1 MQKSIFIFSFAPAN
15 IIKEE
20 DENPEQSSHT
30 VKLKQHFNMKHF
42 TYLLLIAIFL
52 IGYKAKAQTSA
63 SMGLNGVVE
72 EYVITEYDDEGYGDR
87 EIAIFNPKTKR
98 LTSFKR
104 FCVIPGGGFFSDWG
118 GWVSFNVKG
127 NRPMSLSKFVHVPSV
142 GDCPNNLGGTI
153 TLTYKYKGNL
163 VSSLV
168 YKCTT
173 KDWLNGMYNFAKR
186 RKDPGSYVYE
196 TGTLLYKYTYTQYDY
211 FGNWIERRCECFEG
225 SQRLESTI
233 ERRSI
238 TYNSKWAKAY
248 YVKTEAKELAKY
260 ESKSDLSGLKD
271 YLKDKRLENET
282 KSAGK
287 ALWNKLMLGK
297 NIIENTDT
305 IRAYYADT
313 LTTIATRQSIKQ
325 AWSSMKFQQLKA
337 SNNHNGLY
345 FLAMDSLCTT
355 EIADSARAYWNEK
368 EWALVSDKN
377 TSYQDIAKVA
387 AHPFAYPAQAQAGWR
402 RVQQQYYDKVVLSH
416 NDFRDVERDY
426 KATLEGKR
434 IFSDI
439 DYAKQVTTRLDSL
452 RNAEISAYLSK
463 AQSATSNKAYKEAVE
478 ASQHVLSINPNH
490 PEAIDLSAENGK
502 HYLEQLKKQKK
513 LTDEVIK
520 EYIDQNPFGKYTL
533 QMKDMRAVRLA
544 KLAHSNKQIGE
555 FDSIAKLPMS
565 DEARKEVNSLSK
577 RTDNRINRGNF
588 LHFGAEASLGY
599 GFGADMLDGGGG
611 AYVRLGWTVS
621 PINVTTGFTYT
632 AHKNKTLATSRQN
645 EEQGI
650 INGAMDYSTMEIPL
664 QLRWNF
670 MRNTGIA
677 FYLAAG
683 AEYHLNKKGKMA
695 YKDLESREKAYVK
708 DDALLKKNNFVGY
721 YSFGLEL
728 QHTYGMELYVKHDY
742 TDRFDKDYVRQQYG
756 SQSASNLLL
765 FNNAE
770 KSQLGKNWSI
780 GVKIRIFY

>member
-1 MQKSIFIFSFAPAN
+1 MVCR
-15 IIKEE
+15 
-20 DENPEQSSHT
+20 DENLTELDT
-30 VKLKQHFNMKHF
+30 IKKH
-42 TYLLLIAIFL
+42 AVCSN
-52 IGYKAKAQTSA
+52 AK
-63 SMGLNGVVE
+63 E
-72 EYVITEYDDEGYGDR
+72 
-87 EIAIFNPKTKR
+87 
-98 LTSFKR
+98 
-104 FCVIPGGGFFSDWG
+104 
-118 GWVSFNVKG
+118 
-127 NRPMSLSKFVHVPSV
+127 
-142 GDCPNNLGGTI
+142 
-153 TLTYKYKGNL
+153 
-163 VSSLV
+163 
-168 YKCTT
+168 TT
-173 KDWLNGMYNFAKR
+173 KAVL
-186 RKDPGSYVYE
+186 
-196 TGTLLYKYTYTQYDY
+196 
-211 FGNWIERRCECFEG
+211 
-225 SQRLESTI
+225 
-233 ERRSI
+233 
-238 TYNSKWAKAY
+238 
-248 YVKTEAKELAKY
+248 
-260 ESKSDLSGLKD
+260 
-271 YLKDKRLENET
+271 
-282 KSAGK
+282 
-287 ALWNKLMLGK
+287 
-297 NIIENTDT
+297 
-305 IRAYYADT
+305 
-313 LTTIATRQSIKQ
+313 KQ

-345 FLAMDSLCTT
+345 YLAMDSLCTK

-387 AHPFAYPAQAQAGWR
+387 AHPFAYPEQAQAGWR

-490 PEAIDLSAENGK
+490 PEAIELSAENGK

-513 LTDEVIK
+513 LTDEAIK

-544 KLAHSNKQIGE
+544 KLAHSNKQLGE

-577 RTDNRINRGNF
+577 RTDNRMNRGNF

-670 MRNTGIA
+670 MHNTELA

-683 AEYHLNKKGKMA
+683 AEYHLNKKGKIA
-695 YKDLESREKAYVK
+695 YKDPESREKVYVK

-721 YSFGLEL
+721 YSLGWEL
-728 QHTYGMELYVKHDY
+728 KHLMGMELYVKHDY

-756 SQSASNLLL
+756 AQSASNLLL
-765 FNNAE
+765 FDKAE

>member
-72 EYVITEYDDEGYGDR
+72 NYTIQGKGNSYSEYAEYNTR
-87 EIAIFNPKTKR
+87 TKK
-98 LTSFKR
+98 LISYDIDGTSFK
-104 FCVIPGGGFFSDWG
+104 
-118 GWVSFNVKG
+118 VKG
-127 NRPMSLSKFVHVPSV
+127 NRPSSFSKFIQWDMPAEHNGENWISYSH
-142 GDCPNNLGGTI
+142 TF
-153 TLTYKYKGNL
+153 TYSGKY
-163 VSSLV
+163 VS
-168 YKCTT
+168 
-173 KDWLNGMYNFAKR
+173 
-186 RKDPGSYVYE
+186 
-196 TGTLLYKYTYTQYDY
+196 KYTYVKKIRYYVHLGSFLANIPGNSWRKPHKIKKWVTTYRYTKNDQ
-211 FGNWIERRCECFEG
+211 FGNWIERCATSDGESWTETRTIQYDKEWLKKQTIAQEKK
-225 SQRLESTI
+225 QIANYEKNNDIAHLE
-233 ERRSI
+233 
-238 TYNSKWAKAY
+238 TYLKGD
-248 YVKTEAKELAKY
+248 LLD
-260 ESKSDLSGLKD
+260 ESKSYGLEIWNIMVCRD
-271 YLKDKRLENET
+271 ENLTE
-282 KSAGK
+282 
-287 ALWNKLMLGK
+287 L
-297 NIIENTDT
+297 DT
-305 IRAYYADT
+305 IKKHAVCSNAKE
-313 LTTIATRQSIKQ
+313 TTKAVLKQ
-325 AWSSMKFQQLKA
+325 AWSSMKFQQLKV

-345 FLAMDSLCTT
+345 YLAMDSLCTK

-387 AHPFAYPAQAQAGWR
+387 AHPFAYPEQAQAGWR

-452 RNAEISAYLSK
+452 RNAEISAYLCK

-490 PEAIDLSAENGK
+490 PEAIELSAENGK

-513 LTDEVIK
+513 LTDEAIK

-544 KLAHSNKQIGE
+544 KLAHSNKQLGE

-577 RTDNRINRGNF
+577 RTDNRMNRGNF

-670 MRNTGIA
+670 MHNTELA

-683 AEYHLNKKGKMA
+683 AEYHLNKKGEIA
-695 YKDLESREKAYVK
+695 YKDPESREKVYVK

-721 YSFGLEL
+721 YSLGLEL
-728 QHTYGMELYVKHDY
+728 KHLMGMELYVKHDY
-742 TDRFDKDYVRQQYG
+742 TDRFDKNYVRQQYG
-756 SQSASNLLL
+756 AQSASNLLL
-765 FNNAE
+765 FDKAE

>member
-20 DENPEQSSHT
+20 DENPEQSSHA

-72 EYVITEYDDEGYGDR
+72 EYQTHSDYYGDEYASFDTR
-87 EIAIFNPKTKR
+87 TKR
-98 LTSFKR
+98 LTSFQIYCHTNGAGWSEPFSKWISFKVSGKR
-104 FCVIPGGGFFSDWG
+104 PTTISRMFEFGGVCYRWSKIY
-118 GWVSFNVKG
+118 FN
-127 NRPMSLSKFVHVPSV
+127 F
-142 GDCPNNLGGTI
+142 
-153 TLTYKYKGNL
+153 TYKYSGNKV
-163 VSSLV
+163 VSV
-168 YKCTT
+168 THKVIT
-173 KDWLNGMYNFAKR
+173 KDNLNPDCFYDRHIIDTHVEKNYTTTF
-186 RKDPGSYVYE
+186 
-196 TGTLLYKYTYTQYDY
+196 KYTKYDQ
-211 FGNWIERRCECFEG
+211 FGNWIERRATRKGESWTETRTI
-225 SQRLESTI
+225 QYDEEWLKKQTIAQEKKQIANYEKNNDIAHLE
-233 ERRSI
+233 
-238 TYNSKWAKAY
+238 TYLKGD
-248 YVKTEAKELAKY
+248 LLD
-260 ESKSDLSGLKD
+260 ESKSYGLEIWNIMVCRD
-271 YLKDKRLENET
+271 ENLTE
-282 KSAGK
+282 
-287 ALWNKLMLGK
+287 L
-297 NIIENTDT
+297 DT
-305 IRAYYADT
+305 IKKHAVCSNAKE
-313 LTTIATRQSIKQ
+313 TTKAVLKQ
-325 AWSSMKFQQLKA
+325 AWSSMKFHQLKV

-345 FLAMDSLCTT
+345 YLAMDSLCTK

-387 AHPFAYPAQAQAGWR
+387 AHPFAYPEQAQAGWR
-402 RVQQQYYDKVVLSH
+402 RVQQLYYDKVVLSH

-463 AQSATSNKAYKEAVE
+463 AQSADNNKAYKEAVE

-513 LTDEVIK
+513 LTDEAIK

-544 KLAHSNKQIGE
+544 KLAHSNKQLGE

-577 RTDNRINRGNF
+577 RTDNRMNRGNF

-670 MRNTGIA
+670 MHNTELA

-683 AEYHLNKKGKMA
+683 AEYHLNKKGEIA
-695 YKDLESREKAYVK
+695 YKDPESREKVYVK

-721 YSFGLEL
+721 YSLGWEL
-728 QHTYGMELYVKHDY
+728 KHLMGMELYVKHDY

-756 SQSASNLLL
+756 AQSASNLLL
-765 FNNAE
+765 FDKAE